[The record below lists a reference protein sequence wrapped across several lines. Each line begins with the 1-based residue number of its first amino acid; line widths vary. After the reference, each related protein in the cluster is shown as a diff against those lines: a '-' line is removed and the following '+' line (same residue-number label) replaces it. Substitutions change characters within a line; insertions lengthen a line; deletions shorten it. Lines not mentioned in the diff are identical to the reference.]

1 MYIRENETASVLYSV
16 QRETSD
22 GSLEVVTIKIP
33 YEDKNTL
40 HVLVDDIQITSE
52 AQQTT
57 PYTWVW
63 DGQKVRI
70 SPAVAS
76 GSEVLIR
83 RVSTADEMKNIFNGQ
98 AQFTDQA
105 MDENFKQ
112 LLWLA
117 QEYGEGSGLRDVFS
131 NINMHGYKITNTGW
145 ATDPDDVVTYGQYL
159 QDAQG
164 ARQAAQKA
172 QQALQDAQ
180 GILDRAQTVTDQLQQ
195 TNQDIQQTWS
205 QTQADMAEAVQT
217 TQQTAQQAQDTLRAL
232 QEQIQQSINS
242 ATGDIGSAI
251 DTGKAQIDA
260 AVEQAKVSVNQS
272 ATSAVNT
279 VTQIK
284 QSAIDQINDGLVQ
297 ANTAVTTAK
306 AWAVK
311 MDGMVNEQDYSS
323 KYYANQSKS
332 EATKAATSSS
342 SAQASKN
349 AAQAA
354 KQAAQNAQASVQDI
368 IPAVIAEGDKQVQRV
383 TSQGNT
389 QVLAVNSA
397 KDTSLAQLNSALESH
412 KSTLQQ
418 IGDQQVQEVQQQG
431 TASVALV
438 TAEGTKQ
445 IELAKAQAD
454 RATEQANASQAS
466 ATSSAQKASQAA
478 TSAGAAKTYETNAAA
493 SATTATQQASAASQ
507 SATNSSNSANTSRQQ
522 ADRAKSQADRAQQYA
537 NNLQVGQ
544 IQADWNQTD
553 SSQKDYIK
561 NKPVLATVATS
572 GSYNDLTD
580 VPQIP
585 DPTWDN
591 IQNKPTDYPPSAHT
605 HTKNQIT
612 DFAHTHQ
619 IAQVNGL
626 QTALNGKQPVGD
638 YATNTALTQGLASK
652 QPTGNYATKEQL
664 TEGLAGKQP
673 TGDYAAATH
682 NHTASQIT
690 DLNSTLAPYMK
701 TTAADA
707 KYATQTSLSTG
718 LSGKVSTSGNETIN
732 GTKTFA
738 ASPIIPTPTADN
750 HAVPK
755 SYVDGMQDD
764 TAASIL
770 AAFQQFNQENGIT

>member
-33 YEDKNTL
+33 YEDKSTL

-83 RVSTADEMKNIFNGQ
+83 RVSTADQMKNIFNGQ

-164 ARQAAQKA
+164 ARQAAQQAK
-172 QQALQDAQ
+172 QALQDAQ

-195 TNQDIQQTWS
+195 TNQDIQDTWS

-242 ATGDIGSAI
+242 ATGDIGSVI
-251 DTGKAQIDA
+251 ETGKAQIDA
-260 AVEQAKVSVNQS
+260 AVEQAKASVNQ
-272 ATSAVNT
+272 TVTGAVDT

-284 QSAIDQINDGLVQ
+284 QSAVDQINDGLAQ

-306 AWAVK
+306 AWAIK
-311 MDGMVNEQDYSS
+311 MNGMVNEQDYSS

-332 EATKAATSSS
+332 EASKAATSQA

-349 AAQAA
+349 AAYAA
-354 KQAAQNAQASVQDI
+354 KQAAQNAQSSVQDI

-397 KDTSLAQLNSALESH
+397 KDTSLSQLSSALESH

-418 IGDQQVQEVQQQG
+418 TGNQQVQEVQQQG

-445 IELAKAQAD
+445 IELAEAQAD

-478 TSAGAAKTYETNAAA
+478 TSAKAAKTSETNAAA
-493 SATTATQQASAASQ
+493 SATTATQQANAASQ
-507 SATNSSNSANTSRQQ
+507 SATNSSNSANTSKQQ
-522 ADRAKSQADRAQQYA
+522 ADRAKSQADRAQEYA
-537 NNLQVGQ
+537 NNLQIGQ
-544 IQADWNQTD
+544 IQSDWNQTD
-553 SSQKDYIK
+553 SSQKDFIK

-572 GSYNDLTD
+572 GSYNDLTG

-585 DPTWDN
+585 DPTWEN
-591 IQNKPTDYPPSAHT
+591 IQNKPTDYPPSTHT
-605 HTKNQIT
+605 HTKSQIT

-619 IAQVNGL
+619 IAQVKGL
-626 QTALNGKQPVGD
+626 QTALDAKQPVGN

-652 QPTGNYATKEQL
+652 VNTSTYTADKSTFALKTEIPDTSGLATKTQLSGYATTTAL
-664 TEGLAGKQP
+664 TQGLAGK
-673 TGDYAAATH
+673 ANATH
-682 NHTASQIT
+682 THAIENV
-690 DLNSTLAPYMK
+690 
-701 TTAADA
+701 
-707 KYATQTSLSTG
+707 TG
-718 LSGKVSTSGNETIN
+718 LQDALDEKVSITGNETIN

-738 ASPIIPTPTADN
+738 SSPIVPTPTADN

-770 AAFQQFNQENGIT
+770 AAFQQFNQENGIE